1 MTRARIAVTCLA
13 AGVCAGPAGAY
24 LQWGL
29 GPALLLACFLLVL
42 VSIILGW
49 GA

>member
-1 MTRARIAVTCLA
+1 MTRARIAVTCLGV
-13 AGVCAGPAGAY
+13 GVCAAPTGAY

-29 GPALLLACFLLVL
+29 GPALLLVGFLLVL
-42 VSIILGW
+42 ISIVLGW